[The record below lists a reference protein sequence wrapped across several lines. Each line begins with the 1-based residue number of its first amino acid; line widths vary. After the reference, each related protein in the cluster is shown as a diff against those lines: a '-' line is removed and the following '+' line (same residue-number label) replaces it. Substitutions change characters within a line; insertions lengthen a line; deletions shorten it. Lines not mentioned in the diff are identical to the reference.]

1 MAETLLDR
9 FLRYVQVDTQS
20 DARSGHC
27 PSTPGQLVLQKVLR
41 QELVELGVRDVRL
54 TDEGYVIASFPTNRK
69 GTKAPRL
76 AFFAHVDTAPDFSG
90 KNVKPIVHRKYD
102 GRPIRF
108 PANPKLVLDQSVA
121 TDLAAAYGKDIVTG
135 SGDTLLGADDKAGVA
150 ILMTLAEWLVKHP
163 EMPHGEIRL
172 CFTPDEEIGR
182 GVDKLDLKALSAD
195 IGYTLDGG
203 PVGEICWETFSGD
216 SAEVLIQGVST
227 HPGEARAKG
236 MVNAACLAAK
246 LLTSLPRERCAPET
260 THLREGFI
268 HPLRVEAGTE
278 RATVRFILRDFE
290 MKGLE
295 EKRAILKGLCAG
307 LAAAEPHARVECR
320 IRKQYRNMA
329 YWLRK
334 DLRPVE
340 LARQAVRA
348 CGLNPVESP
357 IRGGTDGSRLTEEGL
372 PTPNLF
378 AGMHNIHSPLEWVA
392 VQDME
397 KAVEVCRKLIE
408 LAGTVQ
414 SLRPKKRAGARLKAG
429 LKRKT

>member
-1 MAETLLDR
+1 M
-9 FLRYVQVDTQS
+9 
-20 DARSGHC
+20 
-27 PSTPGQLVLQKVLR
+27 LQKRLR
-41 QELVELGVRDVRL
+41 QELEDLGVRDVRL
-54 TDEGYVIASFPTNRK
+54 TEDGYVIASFPATRR
-69 GTKAPRL
+69 TPKAPRL

-90 KNVKPIVHRKYD
+90 KNVKPIIHRKYD

-108 PANPKLVLDQSVA
+108 PANPKLVLDQAVSP
-121 TDLAAAYGKDIVTG
+121 DLADACGKDIVTA

-150 ILMTLAEWLVKHP
+150 IVMTLAEALVQNP
-163 EMPHGEIRL
+163 TIPHGEIRL

-216 SAEVLIQGVST
+216 AAEVRIEGVST
-227 HPGEARAKG
+227 HPGEARSKG
-236 MVNAACLAAK
+236 MVNATFLAAK

-268 HPLRVEAGTE
+268 HPLRVDAGPE
-278 RATVRFILRDFE
+278 RATLRFILRDFE

-295 EKRAILKGLCAG
+295 EKGAILKGLCKG
-307 LAAAEPHARVECR
+307 LSAAEPRARVECR
-320 IRKQYRNMA
+320 IQKQYRNMA
-329 YWLRK
+329 YWLRQ
-334 DLRPVE
+334 DVRPVD
-340 LARQAVRA
+340 LARKAVRA
-348 CGLNPVESP
+348 SGLEPVENP

-378 AGMHNIHSPLEWVA
+378 AGMHNIHGPLEWVA

-397 KAVEVCRKLIE
+397 KSVEVCLKLIE
-408 LAGTVQ
+408 LAGKISWQ
-414 SLRPKKRAGARLKAG
+414 SSTKRAGARLKG
-429 LKRKT
+429 GVKRET